1 MQAHPPEGIY
11 NRRGSWLVWAAW
23 AVAVVLVF
31 LALRA
36 TPLDKA
42 WSTLRAVGAGQ
53 ILILIAINA
62 LILTLMALRWWLIL
76 RSLKC
81 SGIGLGVLLSYRLVG
96 FGVSF
101 FTPGPQFGGEPVQV
115 DLLHRRKSVPLSAAL
130 SSVYLDRLLDLLANF
145 TFLAVGVAVAFLN
158 GFTASGQAGWVW
170 AVVGGIMFLP
180 GAHLAALTLGKSPVT
195 WLTARI
201 LAARGG
207 TFWER
212 TYELT
217 RQAEDRITSLCREQP
232 LNLLLLSM
240 LSGLIWILMI
250 FEYGITLSFLGVTP
264 TPGQVVIAMT
274 AGRLAL
280 LTPVPGGLGAL
291 EASQVL
297 ATQALGWGAQ
307 VGLALSIVI
316 RARDLLLA
324 GFGVGLGALIYQK
337 FNAKKQW

>member
-1 MQAHPPEGIY
+1 
-11 NRRGSWLVWAAW
+11 
-23 AVAVVLVF
+23 
-31 LALRA
+31 
-36 TPLDKA
+36 
-42 WSTLRAVGAGQ
+42 
-53 ILILIAINA
+53 
-62 LILTLMALRWWLIL
+62 
-76 RSLKC
+76 
-81 SGIGLGVLLSYRLVG
+81 
-96 FGVSF
+96 
-101 FTPGPQFGGEPVQV
+101 
-115 DLLHRRKSVPLSAAL
+115 
-130 SSVYLDRLLDLLANF
+130 
-145 TFLAVGVAVAFLN
+145 
-158 GFTASGQAGWVW
+158 
-170 AVVGGIMFLP
+170 
-180 GAHLAALTLGKSPVT
+180 
-195 WLTARI
+195 
-201 LAARGG
+201 
-207 TFWER
+207 
-212 TYELT
+212 
-217 RQAEDRITSLCREQP
+217 

-250 FEYGITLSFLGVTP
+250 FEYRITLSFLGVTP